1 MTTMGSRTAGQP
13 SAPFRPFEHLLR
25 FDKGGSAPRQPNA
38 SVSQWSGDVG
48 AALSSV
54 NSWKFDL
61 GMAPPCK
68 GRFVY
73 RCIEIRLQPPRRPD
87 PPGTAGCL
95 AIPRFCKRLFP
106 YAFRDGALTPAIG
119 GTLKDQDMISGT
131 VKFYNTTNGFG
142 FIAPD
147 DGSKD
152 PIVQAGAVERAGLS
166 SLGEG
171 QKISYDIEN
180 GPDGRMAAINLRLP

>member
-1 MTTMGSRTAGQP
+1 
-13 SAPFRPFEHLLR
+13 
-25 FDKGGSAPRQPNA
+25 
-38 SVSQWSGDVG
+38 
-48 AALSSV
+48 
-54 NSWKFDL
+54 
-61 GMAPPCK
+61 
-68 GRFVY
+68 
-73 RCIEIRLQPPRRPD
+73 
-87 PPGTAGCL
+87 L

-152 PIVQAGAVERAGLS
+152 AIVQAGAVERAGLS